1 MKQYIIIFDIFYLE
15 KVSSPG
21 HLFLFSIEAFKGS
34 DWVVSSNKFELIEIS
49 DSEIL
54 SKIKSSDFCMRII
67 IKLDNTVF
75 NQGSKVHF

>member
-1 MKQYIIIFDIFYLE
+1 MNIFDIFYLE

-21 HLFLFSIEAFKGS
+21 NLFLFNIEAFKGS
-34 DWVVSSNKFELIEIS
+34 DWVVSSNKLELIDMS

-54 SKIKSSDFCMRII
+54 SKIKSSEFWMRII

-75 NQGSKVHF
+75 NQGSRVHF